1 MMSKSFVLT
10 HRYKPELSYTL
21 GVDGYFLRIL
31 DILHIDVSDVNQ
43 KDFETFLGILSIL
56 HPEITV
62 KRRIVSKYVLRY
74 E

>member
-1 MMSKSFVLT
+1 MSKSFVLT
-10 HRYKPELSYTL
+10 HRYKPEASFTF
-21 GVDGYFLRIL
+21 GVDSAFLHIL
-31 DILHIDVSDVNQ
+31 ETLHIDVIEVSQ

-62 KRRIVSKYVLRY
+62 KRRLVSKYVLRY